1 MPAYTLYSIGVAEQ
15 KITENLYDSEAER
28 LPIALFNSC
37 YHKHY
42 TIQVLRIRTGI
53 RFIRIRVDR
62 EI

>member
-1 MPAYTLYSIGVAEQ
+1 MPAYTLYSIGIAEQ

-28 LPIALFNSC
+28 MANCF
-37 YHKHY
+37 
-42 TIQVLRIRTGI
+42 TGI